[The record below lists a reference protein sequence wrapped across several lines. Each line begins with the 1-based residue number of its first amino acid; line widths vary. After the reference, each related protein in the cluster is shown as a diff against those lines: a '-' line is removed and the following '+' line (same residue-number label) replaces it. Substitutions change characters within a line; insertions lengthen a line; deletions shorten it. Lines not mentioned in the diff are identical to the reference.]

1 MTSHGLSRPAAI
13 AAAAVALAAVT
24 AGSLAAV
31 HTLAQSAPSRV
42 VTVLRDGHVLRLI
55 TSGGPDVP
63 QKGAYLG
70 AYVRPPAGDTAAQ
83 RIAAVLGYEQQLGHR
98 LGLVHLYHPWG
109 SAFPDA
115 ADRFF
120 VRRGTTVLISWGGVP
135 DTRAIAAGRY
145 DTMIRER
152 ARAVRS
158 LGRPVLLMWRGEMD
172 RPNLR
177 QAIGSP
183 AAFVAAWR
191 HIRSIFAADHV
202 ANAGWVW
209 CPTAAGFA
217 AGRAAAY
224 YPGDSQVDWICADGY
239 ASSTAEPLGAVLGPF
254 LRWAAHRPKPLLIGE
269 FAVGAQGS
277 GGRAAWL
284 AGAGQLARGNPQIK
298 ALAYFDA
305 DAVNGHGASYF
316 LSLRD
321 TPAAF
326 AEFGDLLADPYF
338 NPLPASAGQK

>member
-1 MTSHGLSRPAAI
+1 MTHHGFRPAAI
-13 AAAAVALAAVT
+13 AAAVAAVAAVT
-24 AGSLAAV
+24 AGSFAV
-31 HTLAQSAPSRV
+31 VHSVTRPASSRV
-42 VTVLRDGHVLRLI
+42 VSVERDGHVIRLV

-63 QKGAYLG
+63 RNGAYLG
-70 AYVRPPAGDTAAQ
+70 AYVRPLAGDTGAQ
-83 RIAAVLGYEQQLGHR
+83 RIAIVLGYEQQLGHR

-120 VRRGTTVLISWGGVP
+120 AHRGTTVLISWGGAP

-145 DTMIRER
+145 DTMIGKR
-152 ARAVRS
+152 ALAVRR

-177 QAIGSP
+177 KAIGSP

-202 ANAGWVW
+202 GNAGWVW

-217 AGRAAAY
+217 GGRAAAY
-224 YPGDSQVDWICADGY
+224 YPGDRQVDWVCADGY
-239 ASSTAEPLGAVLGPF
+239 ASSTAEPLSAVLGPF
-254 LRWAAHRPKPLLIGE
+254 LRWAAHRPKPVLIGE
-269 FAVGAQGS
+269 FAVGTQGA

-284 AGAGQLARGNPQIK
+284 AGAGRLAKDNPQIK

-305 DAVNGHGASYF
+305 DAVNGHGVSYF

-326 AEFGDLLADPYF
+326 AEFGELLADRYF
-338 NPLPASAGQK
+338 NPAAPSAGQR

>member
-1 MTSHGLSRPAAI
+1 MTSHGLRRPAAI
-13 AAAAVALAAVT
+13 AAAVAAVAAVT
-24 AGSLAAV
+24 AGSLAAAHSV
-31 HTLAQSAPSRV
+31 TRAASGHV
-42 VTVLRDGHVLRLI
+42 VSVQRDGHVIRLV
-55 TSGGPDVP
+55 TGGGPDVP
-63 QKGAYLG
+63 RTGAYLG

-83 RIAAVLGYEQQLGHR
+83 RIAAVLGYERRLGHR

-115 ADRFF
+115 ADWFF
-120 VRRGTTVLISWGGVP
+120 ARRGTTVLISWGGAP
-135 DTRAIAAGRY
+135 DSRAIAAGRY
-145 DTMIRER
+145 DAMIRKR
-152 ARAVRS
+152 AIAVRK

-191 HIRSIFAADHV
+191 HIRSIFAASR
-202 ANAGWVW
+202 ASNAGWVW

-217 AGRAAAY
+217 DGRAAAY
-224 YPGDSQVDWICADGY
+224 YPGDGQVDWICADGY
-239 ASSTAEPLGAVLGPF
+239 ASSAAQPLSAVLGPF
-254 LRWAAHRPKPLLIGE
+254 LRWAAHHPKPVLIGE
-269 FAVGAQGS
+269 FAVGAQGA
-277 GGRAAWL
+277 GGRASWL
-284 AGAGQLARGNPQIK
+284 AGAGQLAKDNPQIK

-305 DAVNGHGASYF
+305 DAVNGHGVSYS

-326 AEFGDLLADPYF
+326 AEFGELLADPYF
-338 NPLPASAGQK
+338 NPAPAGRR

>member
-1 MTSHGLSRPAAI
+1 MTSRRIRLTAAI
-13 AAAAVALAAVT
+13 AAAVAAIAAVT
-24 AGSLAAV
+24 AGSVAAMD
-31 HTLAQSAPSRV
+31 TLTHAEHSRV
-42 VTVLRDGHVLRLI
+42 VSVVRDGHVIRLI

-63 QKGAYLG
+63 ATGAYLG

-83 RIAAVLGYEQQLGHR
+83 RIAAVLGYEKQLGHR

-109 SAFPDA
+109 SVFPDA
-115 ADRFF
+115 ADAYFA
-120 VRRGTTVLISWGGVP
+120 RRGTTVLISWGGAP

-152 ARAVRS
+152 AAAIRR
-158 LGRPVLLMWRGEMD
+158 LGRPILLMWRGEMD

-177 QAIGSP
+177 HAIGP
-183 AAFVAAWR
+183 AAAFVAAWR
-191 HIRSIFAADHV
+191 HIRAIFAAAHAD
-202 ANAGWVW
+202 NAGWVW

-217 AGRAAAY
+217 DGRAPAY
-224 YPGDSQVDWICADGY
+224 FPGNSQVDWICADGY
-239 ASSTAEPLGAVLGPF
+239 ATSAAEPLSAVLGPF
-254 LRWAAHRPKPLLIGE
+254 LQWAAHHPKPVLIGE
-269 FAVGAQGS
+269 FGVGANGP
-277 GGRAAWL
+277 GDRAAWI

-305 DAVNGHGASYF
+305 DAVNGGGVSYS

-326 AEFGDLLADPYF
+326 AVFGELLADPFF
-338 NPLPASAGQK
+338 NPAAASARQK

>member
-1 MTSHGLSRPAAI
+1 MTSQGLRRPAVI
-13 AAAAVALAAVT
+13 AAAVAAVAVVAAGAFATVRTVT
-24 AGSLAAV
+24 RPAS
-31 HTLAQSAPSRV
+31 SRV
-42 VTVLRDGHVLRLI
+42 VSVERDGHVIQLV
-55 TSGGPDVP
+55 TTGGPDVP
-63 QKGAYLG
+63 QSGAYLG
-70 AYVRPPAGDTAAQ
+70 AYVRPPAADTAEQ
-83 RIAAVLGYEQQLGHR
+83 RIEAVLGYEQQLGHR

-115 ADRFF
+115 ADRYFA
-120 VRRGTTVLISWGGVP
+120 RRGTTVLISWGGAP
-135 DTRAIAAGRY
+135 DTRAITAGRY
-145 DTMIRER
+145 DTMIRK
-152 ARAVRS
+152 RAVAIKA

-177 QAIGSP
+177 RAIGSP

-191 HIRSIFAADHV
+191 HIRSIFAAAGV
-202 ANAGWVW
+202 GNAGWVW

-217 AGRAAAY
+217 GGRAPAY
-224 YPGDSQVDWICADGY
+224 YPGDSLVDWICADGY
-239 ASSTAEPLGAVLGPF
+239 AGSTAQPLGAVLGPF
-254 LRWAAHRPKPLLIGE
+254 LGWAAHHPKPVLIGE
-269 FAVGAQGS
+269 FAVGAQGTA
-277 GGRAAWL
+277 GRAAWI

-326 AEFGDLLADPYF
+326 AEFGDLLTDPYF
-338 NPLPASAGQK
+338 NPAAAPAGQR